1 MHKILACSSIPKEI
15 MEYLW
20 YRLQMMMTLNL
31 GCPKMCMH
39 WSYLQMILDMIQC
52 LGVLTGLKPSPRTK
66 QIITKFRKQKA
77 SEYLDT
83 LQILSDSGPFSHHT
97 GHFFA
102 IS

>member
-1 MHKILACSSIPKEI
+1 
-15 MEYLW
+15 
-20 YRLQMMMTLNL
+20 MMMTLNL

-83 LQILSDSGPFSHHT
+83 LQILSDIGPSLSSHGSFSCN
-97 GHFFA
+97 
-102 IS
+102 

>member
-1 MHKILACSSIPKEI
+1 
-15 MEYLW
+15 
-20 YRLQMMMTLNL
+20 MMMTLNL

-39 WSYLQMILDMIQC
+39 WYYLQMILNMIQC

-66 QIITKFRKQKA
+66 QIIIKFRKQKA

-102 IS
+102 IG